1 MTANP
6 DITKFSLPAVFL
18 YPYSALE
25 LGAYRGLRFVDM
37 LFCSAALEDPIE
49 RLVQVLAWSMTSS
62 ENEEFNKKPFNPV
75 LGEELTTWTEDD
87 KNGRTL
93 FRAEQVEHH
102 PPVSAFIMRND
113 KLDVTFACNVEFAVA
128 FHGEWYLSMMMMM
141 IVADPFAFCGR
152 FSSCFFGPLCLVF
165 ATFVLTRVSPGN
177 SVTISTRGY
186 GEITFGKLGETYT
199 ISKYIPDLKVTK
211 TPKN

>member
-1 MTANP
+1 MKDALGSVVTVRACYVCPSCLLHAVKPHNAQQLTANP

-37 LFCSAALEDPIE
+37 LFCTASLEDPID

-75 LGEELTTWTEDD
+75 LGEELTTWTEDE

-113 KLDVTFACNVEFAVA
+113 KLDVSFACNVEFAVA
-128 FHGEWYLSMMMMM
+128 FHGSYER
-141 IVADPFAFCGR
+141 ADLVWNAF
-152 FSSCFFGPLCLVF
+152 LC
-165 ATFVLTRVSPGN
+165 
-177 SVTISTRGY
+177 
-186 GEITFGKLGETYT
+186 
-199 ISKYIPDLKVTK
+199 
-211 TPKN
+211 